1 MCLLRLAVWTE
12 DRLRLLGAV
21 KFFEVND
28 RDKIFFGYMLE
39 QGHHLQQGVVEVFVF
54 DVVVQVVK
62 LALQLRQV
70 DFGYAGAHPRKTEA

>member
-1 MCLLRLAVWTE
+1 MCLLGFAVWAE

-21 KFFEVND
+21 KFFKVDD
-28 RDKIFFGYMLE
+28 RDQIFLGYVLE

>member
-39 QGHHLQQGVVEVFVF
+39 QGHHLQQGVIEVFVF
-54 DVVVQVVK
+54 DVVVKVVK